1 MTTDSLSA
9 TSPTHSPSAVPTL
22 SASGAGINFRKY
34 QNSYS
39 ISLPNFEGPL
49 DLLLFFI
56 KRDELDIYDI
66 PIATITME
74 FLDYIRLM
82 ELLDLELAGEFL
94 VMASSLVQIKARM
107 LLPKEEKE
115 NGEPDEDDPRNELIQ
130 RLLEYRRYKE
140 MSEKFSTLYEEQ
152 RYAYYRK
159 FFDADIKAE
168 ETGEEMLKN
177 VTLFDL
183 LSAFKKAIEKAKK
196 EPRAHQI
203 LRISVTIEEQVE
215 FILTAVR
222 SRPQVYFAELFDDGE
237 RIVLVVSFLALL
249 ELIRSRA
256 VGVRQ
261 DEIFGDILIYQQ

>member
-1 MTTDSLSA
+1 MTTETSSVQSPFGTPSLNA
-9 TSPTHSPSAVPTL
+9 SAV
-22 SASGAGINFRKY
+22 GVNFRKY
-34 QNSYS
+34 HNTYS

-66 PIATITME
+66 PIATITIE

-94 VMASSLVQIKARM
+94 VMASLLVQIKAKM
-107 LLPKEEKE
+107 LLPKEEKPE
-115 NGEPDEDDPRNELIQ
+115 GETEEDDPRNELVQ
-130 RLLEYRRYKE
+130 RLLEYKRYKE
-140 MSEKFSTLYEEQ
+140 MSEKFSVLYDEQ

-159 FFDADIKAE
+159 FFEAGIQAE
-168 ETGEEMLKN
+168 ESGEEMLKN

-183 LSAFKKAIEKAKK
+183 LSAFKKALEKAKK

-203 LRISVTIEEQVE
+203 LQISVTVEEQVE

-222 SRPQVYFAELFDDGE
+222 SRPQVYFADLFE
-237 RIVLVVSFLALL
+237 SSEKIVLVVSFLALL
-249 ELIRSRA
+249 ELIRSRS

-261 DEIFGDILIYQQ
+261 DDLFGDILIYQQ